1 MWSYYEGWAKQVIQE
16 TRYKFRQGE
25 LESLFEQGY
34 TINDALDWAEEAQ
47 DWLDDEE
54 INGYEKED

>member
-34 TINDALDWAEEAQ
+34 TINDAIDWAEEAQ
-47 DWLDDEE
+47 PPLTRPPESD
-54 INGYEKED
+54 IIHT